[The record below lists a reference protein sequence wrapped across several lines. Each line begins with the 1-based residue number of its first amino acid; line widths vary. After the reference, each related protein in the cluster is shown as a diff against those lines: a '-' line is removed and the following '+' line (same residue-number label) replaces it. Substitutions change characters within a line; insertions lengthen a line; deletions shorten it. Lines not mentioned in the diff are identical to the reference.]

1 MRWRVIVAVTCALA
15 ILAPVGPMARAHD
28 RDDLARLKQ
37 LRARLER
44 TRDALAEANEERRG
58 ILGDLA
64 ASDARRDELSG
75 RIDDLSAQLSVA
87 RRRLAT
93 LRRQLVQTRLELL
106 RWTRRVEDARRDL
119 KVQQAT
125 LEGRA
130 ATAYKLG
137 PGGYFDL
144 ILGAQDLRSLVDR
157 AEFLEQVLSADS
169 ELVLDIR
176 TTRGMLAEQ
185 ETRVREYEQ
194 RVAGHWDEVKAETD
208 RITKLRG
215 QQLALRAEVDEE
227 IAVRQGLLGDIED
240 QRRKYI
246 AAVRELQAQS
256 AAIEARLRSG
266 GSRGSGR
273 GHGQLFWP
281 ADGPI
286 TSGFGWRIHPIFG
299 YRRFHAGVDID
310 APCGAPIWAAESGR
324 VVSAGWMGGYGMATV
339 IDHGNGLATLYA
351 HQSSIGVSGGSSV
364 RRAGQIGNVGTT
376 GWSTGCHLHFEVRIN
391 GEPVDPVPYLT

>member
-1 MRWRVIVAVTCALA
+1 MRWRTTVTIACVLA
-15 ILAPVGPMARAHD
+15 ILSPAGPVARAHD
-28 RDDLARLKQ
+28 DDDLAKLKRI
-37 LRARLER
+37 RARLER
-44 TRDALAEANEERRG
+44 TRDALSEANEERRG
-58 ILGDLA
+58 VLNKLA
-64 ASDARRDELSG
+64 ASDARRDELTG
-75 RIDDLSAQLSVA
+75 RIDDLSAELTGA
-87 RRRLAT
+87 RRRLSALQRT
-93 LRRQLVQTRLELL
+93 LDRTRMELL
-106 RWTRRVEDARRDL
+106 RWSRRLQDARRDL
-119 KVQQAT
+119 RIQEAR
-125 LEGRA
+125 LDGRA
-130 ATAYKLG
+130 AAAYKIG

-157 AEFLEQVLSADS
+157 AEFLEEVLSADT

-176 TTRGMLAEQ
+176 TTRGILAEH
-185 ETRVREYEQ
+185 ETRVREYEGRIASQ
-194 RVAGHWDEVKAETD
+194 WDEVKAETE
-208 RITKLRG
+208 RIEKLRRE
-215 QQLALRAEVDEE
+215 QLGLRAQVDEE
-227 IAVRQGLLGDIED
+227 IAIRQDLLGDIED

-246 AAVRELQAQS
+246 AAVRELEAQS
-256 AAIEARLRSG
+256 AAIESSLRSG

-310 APCGAPIWAAESGR
+310 AACGAPIWAAESGR
-324 VVSAGWMGGYGMATV
+324 VISAGWMGGYGLATV

>member
-1 MRWRVIVAVTCALA
+1 MRWRATIAIAVVLAL
-15 ILAPVGPMARAHD
+15 LAPAGPAAHAHE
-28 RDDLARLKQ
+28 DDMVRLKRI
-37 LRARLER
+37 RARLER
-44 TRDALAEANEERRG
+44 TRDALAESNEKRKG
-58 ILGDLA
+58 VLQDLA
-64 ASDARRDELSG
+64 ASDSRRDQLTT
-75 RIDDLSAQLSVA
+75 RIDDLSAELA
-87 RRRLAT
+87 GAKRRLSS
-93 LRRQLVQTRLELL
+93 LRRKLDRTRMELL
-106 RWTRRVEDARRDL
+106 RWSRRLEDARRDL
-119 KVQQAT
+119 RIQEAQ
-125 LEGRA
+125 LDSRA
-130 ATAYKLG
+130 AAAYKIG

-157 AEFLEQVLSADS
+157 AEFLEEVLNADT

-176 TTRGMLAEQ
+176 ITRGILAEH
-185 ETRVREYEQ
+185 ETRVREYER
-194 RVAGHWDEVKAETD
+194 RVNSQWNDVKAETD
-208 RITKLRG
+208 RIEKLHR

-227 IAVRQGLLGDIED
+227 IAIRQDLLGDIED

-246 AAVRELQAQS
+246 AAVKAMEAQS
-256 AAIEARLRSG
+256 AAIQARLRSG

-273 GHGQLFWP
+273 GNGQLFWP

-286 TSGFGWRIHPIFG
+286 TSGFGWRMHPIFG

-324 VVSAGWMGGYGMATV
+324 VISAGWMGGYGMTTV

-351 HQSSIGVSGGSSV
+351 HQSSIGVSSGSSV
-364 RRAGQIGNVGTT
+364 RRARQIGNVGTT